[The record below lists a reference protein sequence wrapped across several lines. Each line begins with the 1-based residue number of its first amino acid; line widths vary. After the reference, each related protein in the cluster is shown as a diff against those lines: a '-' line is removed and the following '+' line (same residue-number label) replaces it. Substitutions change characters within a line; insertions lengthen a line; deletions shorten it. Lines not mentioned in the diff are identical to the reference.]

1 MRLNHFTDY
10 SLRVLMYLNK
20 KGKTSSSS
28 LDELSGALNILRN
41 HLIKVVQF
49 LSKEELVITKRG
61 KNGGIIISDKAV
73 GIGLGS
79 LIHLL
84 EQDDTPVI
92 NCHTKPCVFMPYN
105 CKLKSFLDTAYKAFL
120 DSMNEHS
127 LSDLAFNNWEII
139 FADRHNA
146 QNHT

>member
-10 SLRVLMYLNK
+10 SLRVLIYLNK
-20 KGKTSSSS
+20 KGKTASSS
-28 LDELSGALNILRN
+28 LDELSEALNILRN

-61 KNGGIIISDKAV
+61 KSGGIIISDKAV
-73 GIGLGS
+73 GTGLGS

-139 FADRHNA
+139 FADQHNA